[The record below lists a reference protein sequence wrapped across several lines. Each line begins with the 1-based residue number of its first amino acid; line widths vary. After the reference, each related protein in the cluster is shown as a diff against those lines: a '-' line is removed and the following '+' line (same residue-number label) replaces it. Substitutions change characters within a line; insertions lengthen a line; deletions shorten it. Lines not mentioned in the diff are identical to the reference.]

1 MLAPTDSYV
10 SGKRNFIKRVTI
22 SHKQNIVIGGLHSR
36 TSVKM
41 TKKVINQHFC
51 CLKRNIE
58 VTETDCYIR
67 YKNTANSSQ
76 DKRQNI
82 VTRSDSCTFPAF
94 IDWATL
100 RSLRFISTCSILFGI
115 FRMNEFAFE

>member
-67 YKNTANSSQ
+67 YKNT
-76 DKRQNI
+76 KEMLKIRQ
-82 VTRSDSCTFPAF
+82 
-94 IDWATL
+94 TL
-100 RSLRFISTCSILFGI
+100 HKTNAKTS
-115 FRMNEFAFE
+115 